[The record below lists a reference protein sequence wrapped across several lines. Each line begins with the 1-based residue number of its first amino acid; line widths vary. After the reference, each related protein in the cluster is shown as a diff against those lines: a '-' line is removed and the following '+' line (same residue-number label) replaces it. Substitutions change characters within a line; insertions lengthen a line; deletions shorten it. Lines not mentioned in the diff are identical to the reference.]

1 MNEYILL
8 LIFLLLIFILAVGT
22 VGFFIYLKIARK
34 SKDVE
39 RSLKLV
45 PLLVKLPPQEVA
57 NGGRD
62 SREMI
67 KENISKAEG
76 VFRLLSGISTK
87 RSQIY
92 GQRYVGFEIVAS
104 GKQIFFYVIVPA
116 SLMMAVKK
124 ALASGYPGVQIEQRE
139 DVNFFSK
146 TNKIAGVAG
155 GEFELKKSSYYP
167 INNYQMSEQDALSG
181 ILAGLSNLG
190 DHEGAAIQL
199 LVRPANS
206 KWAKHARTAAK
217 QVLNPNKKE
226 GFNKVLDI
234 IGELLRAPFKVPNED
249 GGSSSSKDK
258 QPDAIDQKKAEL
270 IEEKAKFP
278 VFESLIRVIASS
290 DSPGNAKVII
300 DSMKLGFAQFGL
312 NNSNAFQFKPAS
324 KPQKLATDF
333 IFRYFPV
340 NRRKTVLNTV
350 ELATLFHLP
359 SEVIEITAQVERKGM
374 KEVAA
379 PTGLS
384 EKGLILGTNFYQG
397 HEQIIRLADED
408 RRRHVYIIGQT
419 GTGKSVFLENCIV
432 QDMYAGKGLAFI
444 DPHGD
449 TAEKLM
455 AKVPPERAKDVVYF
469 NPGDTEFPMGWNL
482 MEFDPAHPE
491 QKDFL
496 VQEALAMLYKLYDP
510 THQGIIGPRFE
521 SWFRNAALTVMADPN
536 GGTFIEI
543 PKVFTDDE
551 FLKAKFKHVTD
562 PIVQDFWTGEM
573 AQTDAH
579 TKSEMLGWFV
589 SKFGAFANNEIM
601 RNIIG
606 QKHSAFNLREIMD
619 DGKIIFV
626 NLSKGLL
633 GDINSQLLGVVFII
647 KFQMAAMSRA
657 DIPEKDRRDFT
668 VYIDEFQNYSTD
680 SIATILSEARK
691 YRLSMV
697 MANQFI
703 SQLDER
709 VRDSVF
715 GNVGSIISF
724 RIGPDDAEYM
734 TKQFAPAFD
743 AADLVNIQNHFAV
756 AKIISGGVPTTPF
769 SLKEIMPPLGNSK
782 PELLES
788 MKDLSRSQYAR
799 PKAEVEDEIL
809 NSLGI

>member
-1 MNEYILL
+1 MSEYILL
-8 LIFLLLIFILAVGT
+8 LTFVFLLFVLTLGAI
-22 VGFFIYLKIARK
+22 GFFIYVKIARK

-39 RSLKLV
+39 RSLKMV
-45 PLLVKLPPQEVA
+45 PLLVKIPPQEV
-57 NGGRD
+57 GSDRD
-62 SREMI
+62 VREVI

-76 VFRLLSGISTK
+76 IFRLLSGISTK

-92 GQRYVGFEIVAS
+92 GQRYVSFEIIAD
-104 GKQIFFYVIVPA
+104 GKQIFFYVAVPA
-116 SLMMAVKK
+116 SLVTAVKK
-124 ALASGYPGVQIEQRE
+124 ALASGYPGVQIEQKE

-146 TNKIAGVAG
+146 TSKISGVAG
-155 GEFELKKSSYYP
+155 GELELKKSSYYP
-167 INNYQMSEQDALSG
+167 INNYQMSEQDALAG
-181 ILAGLSNLG
+181 ILSGLSNLG
-190 DHEGAAIQL
+190 EHEGAAIQV
-199 LVRPANS
+199 LVRPADS
-206 KWAKHARTAAK
+206 KWAKGARSAAK
-217 QVLNPNKKE
+217 QVLDPNKKE
-226 GFNKVLDI
+226 GLNKALDI
-234 IGELLRAPFKVPNED
+234 IGELLRAPFKAPEED
-249 GGSSSSKDK
+249 GGNQSKKDK

-278 VFESLIRVIASS
+278 AFESLIRIVASS
-290 DSPGNAKVII
+290 DTPGNAKVIV
-300 DSMKLGFAQFGL
+300 DSLKLGFAQLAL
-312 NNSNAFQFKPAS
+312 NNSNGFEFNTAPE
-324 KPQKLATDF
+324 PQKLATDF
-333 IFRYFPV
+333 IFRYFPA
-340 NRRKTVLNTV
+340 NRRKTVLNSV
-350 ELATLFHLP
+350 ELATIFHLP
-359 SEVIEITAQVERKGM
+359 SEVIEMTAQVERKGM
-374 KEVAA
+374 KEVIA
-379 PTGLS
+379 PAGLS
-384 EKGLILGTNFYQG
+384 EEGLILGTNFYQG
-397 HEQIIRLADED
+397 HEKIVRLADDD
-408 RRRHVYIIGQT
+408 RRRHVYVIGQT

-432 QDMYAGKGLAFI
+432 QDMHAGKGLAFI

-482 MEFDPAHPE
+482 MEFDPKHPE

-551 FLKAKFKHVTD
+551 FLKAKFKYVTD

-573 AQTDAH
+573 AQTDQH
-579 TKSEMLGWFV
+579 SKSEMLGWFA

-606 QKHSAFNLREIMD
+606 QKHSAFNLRELMD

-657 DIPEKDRRDFT
+657 DMLEKDRRDFT

-703 SQLDER
+703 SQLDEK

-734 TKQFAPAFD
+734 IKQFAPAFD
-743 AADLVNIQNHFAV
+743 AADLVNIQNHFA
-756 AKIISGGVPTTPF
+756 ATKIIAGGVPTTPF
-769 SLKEIMPPLGNSK
+769 SMKEIMPPLGNSK
-782 PELLES
+782 PELLDS
-788 MKDLSRSQYAR
+788 MKDLSRSHYAR
-799 PKAEVEDEIL
+799 PKADVEDEIL